1 MTVSAEQKAMG
12 SRGSAGG
19 IVITDTKRLDLDLH
33 ILELRFEGARLV
45 DPLAVEGLARS
56 IERDG
61 QIVPLIAAGDPSSD
75 GRVVLVDGYRR
86 VAALRRLGW
95 DRALVECW
103 PCDLAAAVLAVLAN
117 SRSRSFAAIEEALL
131 LRELTQG
138 LGLSQ
143 LEVARRCGRNDSWV
157 NRRLKL
163 ISALPEQAL
172 AAVRAGQ
179 LSSWAAVRVI
189 APLARASVE
198 DSEQLLRALGE
209 APVSTR
215 ELKRWFEHYSTAT
228 RAVRERMVRH
238 PKLFVEALNE
248 KEEQKSSEQL
258 RNGPEGGC
266 EADLLRIIGL
276 ITRVH
281 RQLPSLTPLSAAV
294 VKGFWRVHS
303 SLEAL
308 GADIKRYAHDPER
321 HSPQRAAAQAAR
333 PQPAG
338 DQPVA
343 QTVA

>member
-1 MTVSAEQKAMG
+1 VTVSAEQKAMG

-61 QIVPLIAAGDPSSD
+61 QIVPLIAAGDPSSG

-86 VAALRRLGW
+86 VAALRRLGR

-228 RAVRERMVRH
+228 RAVRER
-238 PKLFVEALNE
+238 NE